1 MRLSIIFLLFIFYS
15 CVNKLKFGLQVDT
28 IDGIYSLND
37 KNGYP
42 ILQEEYLIN
51 DDKKN
56 GKIKYLQA
64 YSQTDNRF
72 IVKLV
77 NYSDEI
83 KYVFIKP
90 KTEQNYAELEVDYT
104 VYTEAEYKKLNL
116 KDDWVKI
123 RY

>member
-1 MRLSIIFLLFIFYS
+1 MRLSILLLFFIFYS
-15 CVNKLKFGLQVDT
+15 CENKLIYGLQVNT
-28 IDGIYSLND
+28 IDGIYSIND

-42 ILQEEYLIN
+42 ILQEEYLIKE
-51 DDKKN
+51 DKKN
-56 GKIKYLQA
+56 GKIKYLQT
-64 YSQTDNRF
+64 YSQTDNRL

-90 KTEQNYAELEVDYT
+90 KAEQNYAELEVDYT

-116 KDDWVKI
+116 KDDWVNI

>member
-1 MRLSIIFLLFIFYS
+1 MFFIFYS
-15 CVNKLKFGLQVDT
+15 CENKLIYGLQVNT
-28 IDGIYSLND
+28 IDGIYSIND

-42 ILQEEYLIN
+42 ILQEEYLIKE
-51 DDKKN
+51 DKKN
-56 GKIKYLQA
+56 GKIKYLQT
-64 YSQTDNRF
+64 YSQTDNRL

-90 KTEQNYAELEVDYT
+90 KAEQNYAELEVDYT

-116 KDDWVKI
+116 KDDWVNI

>member
-1 MRLSIIFLLFIFYS
+1 
-15 CVNKLKFGLQVDT
+15 
-28 IDGIYSLND
+28 
-37 KNGYP
+37 
-42 ILQEEYLIN
+42 
-51 DDKKN
+51 
-56 GKIKYLQA
+56 LQA